1 MAMLIYDDIFLEH
14 DTGYG
19 HPESASRLKNT
30 VAYLKA
36 SGMWKEGWAYRDT
49 PILIKKPRMASFD
62 EICAVHDANYVRSI
76 EQIAQKGGGW
86 LDADTCVS
94 GKSWEAALYAA
105 GAPLTAIDKIMHAC
119 TEQSARIPLTL
130 SLPLEGGGEGGG
142 EVRVER
148 NGAASA
154 FCLVRPPGHHATPT
168 RGMGFCLFNNV
179 AIAAKYLQRKYNVER
194 VLIVDWDVHHG
205 NGTQDAFYEDPSV
218 LYFSMHRYPFYP
230 GTGRGEETGRGKGK
244 GFTINV
250 PLSSDTDRGSYI
262 KIFKDVMETRARQF
276 CPQFIIISAGFDT
289 YKHDPIGG
297 LNLELEDFYE
307 LTKIVIGI
315 AKDCCNGQIVS
326 CLEGGYHPTDLPK
339 CIEQHLLALIEQG

>member
-1 MAMLIYDDIFLEH
+1 MGSTETNKKMAMLIYDDIFLEH

-19 HPESASRLKNT
+19 HPESALRLKNT

-36 SGMWKEGWAYRDT
+36 SGVWEKLR
-49 PILIKKPRMASFD
+49 IKKPRMASFD
-62 EICAVHDANYVRSI
+62 EICAVHDAGYVKSI
-76 EQIAQKGGGW
+76 EQIAQRGGDW

-105 GAPLTAIDKIMHAC
+105 GAPLTAIDEIM
-119 TEQSARIPLTL
+119 QPPLHP
-130 SLPLEGGGEGGG
+130 PLCKGGIKREG
-142 EVRVER
+142 
-148 NGAASA
+148 A

-179 AIAAKYLQRKYNVER
+179 AIAAKYLQRKYTVER

-230 GTGRGEETGRGKGK
+230 GTGRQDETGRGKGK

-262 KIFKDVMETRARQF
+262 KIFKDIMETRVRQF
-276 CPQFIIISAGFDT
+276 RPQFILISAGFDA

-297 LNLELEDFYE
+297 LGLELEDFYK
-307 LTKIVIGI
+307 LTKITMGV
-315 AKDCCNGQIVS
+315 ANACCNGRIVS

-339 CIEQHLLALIEQG
+339 CIEQHLMALIEQG

>member
-1 MAMLIYDDIFLEH
+1 MTTIIYDDIFLEH

-19 HPESASRLKNT
+19 HPESALRLKNT

-49 PILIKKPRMASFD
+49 PLLIKKPRMASFD
-62 EICAVHDANYVRSI
+62 EICAVHDAGYVKSI
-76 EQIAQKGGGW
+76 EQIAQRGGGW

-94 GKSWEAALYAA
+94 GKSWESALYAA
-105 GAPLTAIDKIMHAC
+105 GAPLTAIDVIMN
-119 TEQSARIPLTL
+119 
-130 SLPLEGGGEGGG
+130 GEAT
-142 EVRVER
+142 
-148 NGAASA
+148 NA
-154 FCLVRPPGHHATPT
+154 FCLIRPPGHHATPT

-205 NGTQDAFYEDPSV
+205 NGTQDAFYEDPSI

-230 GTGRGEETGRGKGK
+230 GTGRQDETGRGKGK

-250 PLSSDTDRGSYI
+250 PLSSDTDRVSYI
-262 KIFKDVMETRARQF
+262 KIFKDVMETRTRQF
-276 CPQFIIISAGFDT
+276 RPQFILISAGFDT

-307 LTKIVIGI
+307 LTKTVIAI
-315 AKDCCNGQIVS
+315 AKDCCNGRIVS

-339 CIEQHLLALIEQG
+339 CIEQHLLALHQG